1 METLSNRDGDARLSR
16 DEAGVNDSLVIEMTT
31 STGCGDNQTMQSHE
45 LVSILQT
52 SVSPVILI
60 SGVGLL
66 ILSMTNRLG
75 RAVDR
80 TRQLRDEL
88 NGAPNEERSGLQSQ
102 LAILYRRAR
111 LLRSAISFGT
121 FSVLMAAILVIVL
134 FITAFLHVEL
144 VLFCAIIF
152 MTCLVSLIISLL
164 LFLKD
169 INLSLAALRLELATN
184 APEAE

>member
-1 METLSNRDGDARLSR
+1 MRSSNRDCDAGILR
-16 DEAGVNDSLVIEMTT
+16 DEAGANDSLVIEMTT
-31 STGCGDNQTMQSHE
+31 STGCGDDQTMQSHE

-102 LAILYRRAR
+102 LTILYRRAR

-152 MTCLVSLIISLL
+152 MTCLVSLITSLL

-169 INLSLAALRLELATN
+169 INLSLAALRLELGTN
-184 APEAE
+184 VPEAE